1 VSVVV
6 QRRPAVSEVAGNVP
20 GEDGPIDFRERAE
33 CEFSPFRML
42 VVYYMIATDEAAVS
56 ECRQIPPRSPD
67 GHRRRFVA
75 EPTPD
80 RSR

>member
-42 VVYYMIATDEAAVS
+42 VVYYMIATDA
-56 ECRQIPPRSPD
+56 
-67 GHRRRFVA
+67 GRRFRVSSNPP
-75 EPTPD
+75 EV
-80 RSR
+80 S